1 MLGKRSVVIF
11 SCAVL
16 SSFTSYSGSLATES
30 KISKLAD
37 TSNQVVVQL
46 NEGQNNRAIFTS
58 NNNPVQSQEKFPQK
72 SKELNNPK
80 QQEQTKVINSRW
92 SLVGLGF
99 TSLLFL
105 FVLWILFQPERRNRR
120 QTKVTTITAVDVNN
134 SLPEIDDQIEVFSE
148 EEIIAPEPLPMI
160 GMEYIEEVLPSFQE
174 TEPLIESSTYRINRD
189 PNTEITISEPLS
201 KPLPRQ
207 NLPLAETEGLTPQQK
222 RLATPVPRASS
233 SQAEVMN
240 KVTIVTAKTTEI
252 DLVFELIQD
261 LQQSDR
267 LLRRKAIWK
276 LTHTGD
282 FRAIEPLVA
291 IIPDANSVDKSLIL
305 DAITRIAQRSWQP
318 ISKALFISL
327 ADENA
332 EVKKN
337 AIRDVTALY
346 KSLFPLTQCLS
357 QMLGDKDQEVQQT
370 VKWALEQFQQ
380 QLSLAPVKSQ
390 ESEKKE
396 VRNKK

>member
-1 MLGKRSVVIF
+1 MIGERSVVIF
-11 SCAVL
+11 TCAVL
-16 SSFTSYSGSLATES
+16 SSLTSFSSSLATES
-30 KISKLAD
+30 KISQPSAI
-37 TSNQVVVQL
+37 SNQVVVQL
-46 NEGQNNRAIFTS
+46 NDGQNDRAIYTS
-58 NNNPVQSQEKFPQK
+58 NNNQAQAQEKFPQK
-72 SKELNNPK
+72 SKELNNPS
-80 QQEQTKVINSRW
+80 QQEQTKVFSSRW
-92 SLVGLGF
+92 SLVGLSL

-105 FVLWILFQPERRNRR
+105 FVIWILFQPDRRNHR
-120 QTKVTTITAVDVNN
+120 KTTITNISTIDVYN
-134 SLPEIDDQIEVFSE
+134 SVTEIDDKIEVFPE
-148 EEIIAPEPLPMI
+148 EEIITPEPLPMI
-160 GMEYIEEVLPSFQE
+160 GMEYIEEVPPSYQE
-174 TEPLIESSTYRINRD
+174 TEALIEASTYRINRD
-189 PNTEITISEPLS
+189 PNNETTISEPIS

-207 NLPLAETEGLTPQQK
+207 RLPLAETEGLTSQHE
-222 RLATPVPRASS
+222 RLAAST
-233 SQAEVMN
+233 QAMN
-240 KVTIVTAKTTEI
+240 KVTIVSAKTTEI

-291 IIPDANSVDKSLIL
+291 IIPEADSVDKSLIL

-318 ISKALFISL
+318 ISNALFISL

-346 KSLFPLTQCLS
+346 KSIFPLTQCLS

-370 VKWALEQFQQ
+370 AKWALQQFQQ
-380 QLSLAPVKSQ
+380 QLSLAPVRSQ

-396 VRNKK
+396 IRNKK

>member
-1 MLGKRSVVIF
+1 
-11 SCAVL
+11 
-16 SSFTSYSGSLATES
+16 
-30 KISKLAD
+30 
-37 TSNQVVVQL
+37 
-46 NEGQNNRAIFTS
+46 
-58 NNNPVQSQEKFPQK
+58 
-72 SKELNNPK
+72 
-80 QQEQTKVINSRW
+80 
-92 SLVGLGF
+92 
-99 TSLLFL
+99 
-105 FVLWILFQPERRNRR
+105 
-120 QTKVTTITAVDVNN
+120 
-134 SLPEIDDQIEVFSE
+134 
-148 EEIIAPEPLPMI
+148 MI

-174 TEPLIESSTYRINRD
+174 TEALIEASTYRINRD

-222 RLATPVPRASS
+222 RLATPVPRASP

-267 LLRRKAIWK
+267 LVRRKAIWK

-318 ISKALFISL
+318 ISNALFISL

-346 KSLFPLTQCLS
+346 KSIFPLTQCLS

-380 QLSLAPVKSQ
+380 QLPPSPVRSQKSEVPPFEGKPQ
-390 ESEKKE
+390 GYNIRSQKSEC
-396 VRNKK
+396 